1 MRKLL
6 MRLGYTIIVLASVV
20 VISSCTP
27 TPTERNPFLGY
38 TEEFGV
44 AGQTEVAPTGQAG
57 GAAAAETFRRP
68 LTLTFV
74 NNDPNAI
81 VDTTFVAWVNV
92 SSVRS
97 AGQQDALLGNG
108 FVQLTSEVR
117 LGSAFVLPVGTFV
130 FAGPG
135 TAGATPVHLGRSTA
149 APTTQGTNTT
159 TTGTSLAFNLITPD
173 TVLMFSQPP
182 VSCDSVAF
190 TFSDPVTGEVLG
202 GASAAGGGYKTLAQV
217 QTYKCSPL
225 KPGLFFT
232 SAGGTRDPDE
242 FREGEALTFTFV
254 PTPTGGDF
262 ALVTI
267 GTLTT
272 P

>member
-1 MRKLL
+1 
-6 MRLGYTIIVLASVV
+6 MRLGYAKIILASLLG
-20 VISSCTP
+20 IASCTP
-27 TPTERNPFLGY
+27 TPTARNPFLGY

-44 AGQTEVAPTGQAG
+44 AGQQEVAPSGQAG
-57 GAAAAETFRRP
+57 GAVTEGTFRRP

-74 NNDPNAI
+74 NNNPNAI
-81 VDTTFVAWVNV
+81 LDTTFVAWVNI

-108 FVQLTSEVR
+108 FIQLTEEVR

-135 TAGATPVHLGRSTA
+135 TAGATPVHLGKATG
-149 APTTQGTNTT
+149 APTTQGTTTT

-190 TFSDPVTGEVLG
+190 TFSDPVTGEVLS
-202 GASAAGGGYKTLAQV
+202 GASGAGGGYKTLAQV
-217 QTYKCSPL
+217 QTYECSPL

-232 SAGGTRDPDE
+232 SAGGSREPDE
-242 FREGEALTFTFV
+242 FREGEALTFTFNAQA
-254 PTPTGGDF
+254 TNGDF
-262 ALVTI
+262 ALVSI
-267 GTLTT
+267 GASTQ
-272 P
+272 